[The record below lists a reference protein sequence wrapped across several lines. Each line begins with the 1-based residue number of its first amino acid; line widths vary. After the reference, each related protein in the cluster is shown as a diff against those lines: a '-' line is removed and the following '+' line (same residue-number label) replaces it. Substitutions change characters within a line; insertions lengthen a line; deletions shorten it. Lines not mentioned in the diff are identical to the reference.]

1 MKLPGDCMSI
11 DEIREAIDTID
22 QEVIRLLGARYK
34 YVKEVVRFKEP
45 NEESIIAR
53 ERFNSVIASRRKMA
67 EKEGIDP
74 EIVEKIYRD
83 LLNHFIE
90 IELKLIRDK

>member
-1 MKLPGDCMSI
+1 MSI